1 MYAFIADIHIGT
13 KLNKMDYLESL
24 NAFLGHIKE
33 YNEPCECIFVCGDL
47 FDHRLTIDEAKFA
60 SLFLINLV
68 CNQCGNGR
76 QHAPVRIIHGTFSHD
91 YDQMEIFIPMLEK
104 IDNVDVQYYK
114 EACVGTL
121 PNGASVLYL
130 PQQYEGN
137 VDYGDALNDDKHYN
151 IIIGHG
157 PISSAVKSPCPAK
170 DGDIVFPTERL
181 GKISDICV
189 FGHYHEYTEF
199 DGNVFYAGSMLRF
212 RYGEDVDK
220 VFFYCDHDY
229 HVKTF
234 KNEFALEYKVIDVY
248 SPDELR
254 NLISKDITSP
264 TRFYIHTDN
273 ALLKTYHAI
282 MNTYKRN
289 QNISY
294 RIFTEKTDD
303 DTHVNRPLNEM
314 TKDID
319 LPIPSLLKFIK
330 ERYNVDVADEIH
342 DYENKILKERKE

>member
-13 KLNKMDYLESL
+13 KLNKVDYLESL
-24 NAFLGHIKE
+24 SAFLGHIKE
-33 YNEPCECIFVCGDL
+33 YGEPCECIFVCGDL

-68 CNQCGNGR
+68 CNHCGGNGR

-91 YDQMEIFIPMLEK
+91 YNQMEIFMPMLEK
-104 IDNVDVQYYK
+104 IDNVDVQYYN
-114 EACVGTL
+114 EACVGKL

-130 PQQYEGN
+130 PQQYEGS
-137 VDYGDALNDDKHYN
+137 VDYGDALDDDKHYD
-151 IIIGHG
+151 IIVGHG
-157 PISSAVKSPCPAK
+157 PISSNVKSPCPASHH
-170 DGDIVFPTERL
+170 DIVFPTEKL
-181 GKISDICV
+181 GKISSICV

-199 DGNVFYAGSMLRF
+199 GDNVFYAGSMLRF
-212 RYGEDVDK
+212 RYGEDIDK

-234 KNEFALEYKVIDVY
+234 KNEFALEYKIIDVY

-254 NLISKDITSP
+254 DAISKDIASP

-273 ALLKTYHAI
+273 ASLETYHAI

-303 DTHVNRPLNEM
+303 DNHVNRPLNEM
-314 TKDID
+314 IKDTIE

-330 ERYNVDVADEIH
+330 ERYDLDVEEEVNEYVD
-342 DYENKILKERKE
+342 KINRE